1 MGVCTI
7 KQERI
12 MSVLILLL
20 TYLECLICLKR
31 QYLKNYIQNYHF
43 FWKYKKVLIYL
54 QCKCARARKRF
65 D

>member
-43 FWKYKKVLIYL
+43 FLEI
-54 QCKCARARKRF
+54 
-65 D
+65 